1 MKIYVQNHFVIHLQR
16 RYSVSKKTKLTKV
29 STSTS
34 YPKNCTNEGC
44 YTSSYY
50 YIYYIIYENSSILVD
65 LSLTSS
71 GFLKFTFSLA
81 HGTSLIS
88 FDTDSM
94 QRSIYRHVYLLILR

>member
-16 RYSVSKKTKLTKV
+16 RYSVSKKTTLTKV

-34 YPKNCTNEGC
+34 YQKNCTNEGC

-50 YIYYIIYENSSILVD
+50 YIYEKSSILVD
-65 LSLTSS
+65 LSQTSS